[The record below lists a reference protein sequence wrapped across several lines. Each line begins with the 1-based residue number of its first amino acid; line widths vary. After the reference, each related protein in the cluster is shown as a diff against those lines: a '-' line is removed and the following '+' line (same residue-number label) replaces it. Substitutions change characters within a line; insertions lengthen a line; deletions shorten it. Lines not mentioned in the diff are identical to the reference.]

1 MALRRFK
8 SRTKIITIIITLAFG
23 LSSLIAAYYS
33 MSSQL
38 AMKSYAFK
46 VNGEKVD
53 INSVARAKNMI
64 SANLQNRGDDKRIE
78 TLAVDQVI
86 EDELTQQMADS
97 LKIKVSNKDIN
108 KEYDAI
114 EANIKDKEQFRRML
128 QAQGYTKA
136 SFKKEIE
143 KSLKR
148 MKVVESFVNSAVV
161 TDDEV
166 LKVYNENKYSM
177 FGGADFDTV
186 KDSLKQSLKQTKGN
200 KEFYKQLQLMKNQMK
215 LDDIRD
221 QFVNFEE
228 KPEAVKDG
236 VEFTNVDY
244 SKIYVRLLANG
255 VKPEDVDIQTNNYMD
270 NQVKILKA
278 ASKYNVEVDN
288 NFPVLIRVE
297 DAYEKLIEKAR
308 AEVVYS
314 EDDLMKFF
322 NDNKASYDIYPS
334 ADSYIAMLKVEPSQA
349 DKDTAKAQAE
359 EIKKTVTV
367 NNFADI
373 AKAKSD
379 CPSAAQ
385 GGDLGWFSQGDMVP
399 EFDKAVFSG
408 KVGEIYPEVVGTVF
422 GQHIIYITDRKDN
435 EKQARASHILVK
447 YKVSDATM
455 NEALKEAE
463 DMATKISSG
472 EMSFDKLPKEKY
484 NGGTL
489 IENISESGYVP
500 GIGFNEKLAEE
511 IYKAPLQKVEAKRVG
526 DNIFLFQKTRENQ
539 FKGAVFSEV
548 KDRVTD
554 EYINQKAFERL
565 KAMLEEK

>member
-349 DKDTAKAQAE
+349 DKDTAKAQVE

-565 KAMLEEK
+565 KVMLEEK

>member
-228 KPEAVKDG
+228 RPEAVKDG